1 MTKYGE
7 RRSLISDSEEKYRV
21 VPSFVFRNLPPS
33 PNCGSFSEKQTE
45 KYSAPGFR
53 TLYTFFI
60 YLSRS
65 SELLQISIGGNVY
78 YALSDSLELL
88 SKSLARSK
96 LKILSPFDNLLIQ
109 RKRMQTLF
117 GFDYQVE
124 CYVPKA
130 KRQYGYFSLPILWD
144 GKLVARMDCKADRKE
159 SMLHIYHLALEPW
172 LKKTEA
178 FSIALQKELASFLQL
193 NNCSNFHLHKTSP
206 ADFQLGYEI

>member
-7 RRSLISDSEEKYRV
+7 RRPLISDSEEKYSV
-21 VPSFVFRNLPPS
+21 VPSFVFRNLPAS

-88 SKSLARSK
+88 SKLLARSK

-172 LKKTEA
+172 LKKT
-178 FSIALQKELASFLQL
+178 
-193 NNCSNFHLHKTSP
+193 
-206 ADFQLGYEI
+206 